1 MDIKNIKSEFPIFK
15 QKINGKP
22 LVYLDSANSSQKPK
36 AVIDRLSNFYET
48 EFSNVGRSVH
58 TLAVKATNRFE
69 ATRDMLK
76 KYFNAQHREE
86 IIFTKGATESINLV
100 ASSFGEKYIKEG
112 DEILITE
119 LEHHSNYVPWHFLR
133 KNKGAVI
140 KFAPINKNGEVEIDE
155 IKKLITSRTKIIA
168 ITHISN
174 VTGAIMPLKKIIELA
189 KEKKIPVLVDG
200 TQGAPHLKLDM
211 QDLGCDFYA
220 ISCHK
225 MYGPNG
231 LGILYAKKKWL
242 DELPPYQGGG
252 GMIDEVK
259 KEGISYASTPTKFEA
274 GTMQT
279 AEVVAFAEAIKF
291 IENLGIENIE
301 EHENKILEYGIEKL
315 IHISSVGANTS
326 SISKYQSTKGAGEE
340 ILIKNFPSAIIIR
353 PSIVFGPGDGFYN
366 VQSKI
371 VKMSPIV
378 PMFGGG
384 QNKFQPIYI
393 KDLVNGIMAILN
405 NNDNQARIYEFGGP
419 EILTMEEV
427 YKLILKTLKINRV
440 LIPAPIFAANFIATF
455 LQLLP
460 NPIITRD
467 LVKALKFDNI
477 ISETKNT
484 IQSLGIEPKPS
495 ELIVPTYLK

>member
-69 ATRDMLK
+69 ATRDILK
-76 KYFNAQHREE
+76 KYINAQHREE
-86 IIFTKGATESINLV
+86 IVFTKGATESINLV

-140 KFAPINKNGEVEIDE
+140 KFAPVNKNGEVEIDE
-155 IKKLITSRTKIIA
+155 IKKLISDKTKIIA

-174 VTGAIMPLKKIIELA
+174 VTGAVMPIKKIVDLA
-189 KEKKIPVLVDG
+189 KEKNIPVLVDG
-200 TQGAPHLKLDM
+200 TQGAPHTQIDM
-211 QDLGCDFYA
+211 QDLGCDFYV

-231 LGILYAKKKWL
+231 LGVLYAKKKWL
-242 DELPPYQGGG
+242 DDLPPYQGGG

-259 KEGISYASTPTKFEA
+259 KDNITFANSPTKFEA

-279 AEVVAFAEAIKF
+279 AEVVAFAEAINF
-291 IENLGIENIE
+291 IEKLGIKNIAA
-301 EHENKILEYGIEKL
+301 HENEILEYGFEKL
-315 IHISSVGANTS
+315 KKNN
-326 SISKYQSTKGAGEE
+326 SISIIGNPKNRGSVLCFTIKG
-340 ILIKNFPSAIIIR
+340 IHPH
-353 PSIVFGPGDGFYN
+353 D
-366 VQSKI
+366 
-371 VKMSPIV
+371 
-378 PMFGGG
+378 
-384 QNKFQPIYI
+384 
-393 KDLVNGIMAILN
+393 
-405 NNDNQARIYEFGGP
+405 
-419 EILTMEEV
+419 
-427 YKLILKTLKINRV
+427 
-440 LIPAPIFAANFIATF
+440 IATI
-455 LQLLP
+455 LDDDGVAIRAGHHCCQILHE
-460 NPIITRD
+460 
-467 LVKALKFDNI
+467 K
-477 ISETKNT
+477 
-484 IQSLGIEPKPS
+484 LGIAATARASIGVYNTKEDIDILCKAIDNCKK
-495 ELIVPTYLK
+495 LFQI